1 MYSKADINKVRSEIE
16 IVEFLENRGVSFK
29 QTGMNYVGLCPIHNE
44 KSGSFNINGSNNTFH
59 CFGCGAGGDIISLV
73 QQMEGLSFTGAMQML
88 AEEYDITLESVESDP
103 EYKQLQRL
111 YRICQLASR
120 YYREEYIKL
129 PSDHP
134 AKVNLS
140 DRMLSGEAD
149 KDLSI
154 GFAPMSGLLDVLFKE
169 KFSKDEIVQ
178 TGLIKINDE
187 GKTVQ
192 LFRNRLIW
200 TINDIQGRP
209 IAFSARKIFEE
220 DNGPKY
226 INSPATRLY
235 NKSKTLMG
243 LDVAKKITNK
253 TQSLYVVEGATD
265 IMAFRA
271 AGYENAVATCGT
283 AFGPEHAQVVA
294 GLAAANK
301 DSNRFKIY
309 FCFDGDNAGLEAA
322 KKVFTRNKTLISMSN
337 VIKFDQGDPCD
348 IRLSGGNLALQEII
362 KTGGVPIVEFM
373 LKEEMKTWDI
383 KTAEGL
389 SSFVKAS
396 KEILKDMASD
406 VEYEAYM
413 RKIASW
419 TGVSLSRLSGSSS
432 NKGQNNAQTI
442 VAQTSLYDNILSA
455 LLQHPEEVLP
465 LFDKYSLSVDY
476 FPDVEMAEKV
486 LTAAKT
492 GDTGNPELSK
502 LMVSSTGASE
512 RIESYA
518 ENLIKN
524 LMKALYAAEVTS
536 LNTEMASM
544 SDDSEDEN
552 VLIDFMTKTAAIK
565 KKYFIN

>member
-1 MYSKADINKVRSEIE
+1 MYSKTDINKIRSEID
-16 IVEFLENRGVSFK
+16 IVEFLEGRGVSFK
-29 QTGMNYVGLCPIHNE
+29 QAGTNYIGLCPIHNE
-44 KSGSFNINGSNNTFH
+44 KSGSFNVNSNNNTFH

-88 AEEYDITLESVESDP
+88 AEEYDINLESVESDP

-111 YRICQLASR
+111 YRICQIASR
-120 YYREEYIKL
+120 FYREQYISL
-129 PSDHP
+129 PEDHP
-134 AKVNLS
+134 AKKNLA
-140 DRMLSGEAD
+140 DRLLASEAD
-149 KDLSI
+149 KDLTI
-154 GFAPMSGLLDVLFKE
+154 GFAPMTGLLDVLFAE
-169 KFSKDEIVQ
+169 KFSKDEIAQ
-178 TGLIKINDE
+178 TGLIKISEE
-187 GKTVQ
+187 GKVTQ

-235 NKSKTLMG
+235 NKSRTLMG
-243 LDVAKKITNK
+243 LDVAKKVTNK

-271 AGYENAVATCGT
+271 AGHDNAVATCGT

-294 GLAAANK
+294 GLASANK
-301 DSNRFKIY
+301 EAKRFKVY

-322 KKVFTRNKTLISMSN
+322 KKVFNRNKSLISMSN
-337 VIKFDQGDPCD
+337 VIKFDNGDPCD

-373 LKEEMKTWDI
+373 LKEEMQTWDI
-383 KTAEGL
+383 KTADGL
-389 SSFVKAS
+389 SNFVSSA

-419 TGVSLSRLSGSSS
+419 TGVSLSRLTSSA
-432 NKGQNNAQTI
+432 KPKKNNESQILVT
-442 VAQTSLYDNILSA
+442 QTSLYENILTA
-455 LLQHPEEVLP
+455 LIQHPQEVLP
-465 LFDKYSLSVDY
+465 LFEKYNLSETY
-476 FPDVEMAEKV
+476 FPDAEFALKV
-486 LTAAKT
+486 INAAKD
-492 GDTGNPELSK
+492 GDTSDPEFSK
-502 LMVSSTGASE
+502 MLVSQTGASA
-512 RIESYA
+512 RIEVYA

-524 LMKALYAAEVTS
+524 LMKALYAEEINN
-536 LNTEMASM
+536 LNARMASAT
-544 SDDSEDEN
+544 DDSEDEN
-552 VLIDFMTKTAAIK
+552 VLIEFMESTEKLK
-565 KKYFIN
+565 KKYLIK